1 MGPPRE
7 KVRVA
12 RGPIVCDASR
22 VVVRHGPDGTVLNVG
37 RKARIIPPA
46 IHRALA
52 AWGRRDKWAC

>member
-1 MGPPRE
+1 MGPARG

-12 RGPIVCDASR
+12 GGPIVCDASR

-37 RKARIIPPA
+37 RKTRIIPPA

-52 AWGRRDKWAC
+52 ARGRRDKWAC